1 MIQTLLASGSGT
13 ALTLPHRVGVKTVLV
28 RGCKPEH
35 VHHRSVQL
43 TEACQRGPCGLSAA
57 AGAVEERYERE
68 GANVQTHH
76 LLMAGNPALSHW
88 YKLEDVK

>member
-1 MIQTLLASGSGT
+1 MDASQIRFKIG
-13 ALTLPHRVGVKTVLV
+13 LRPFYFYK
-28 RGCKPEH
+28 
-35 VHHRSVQL
+35 QL